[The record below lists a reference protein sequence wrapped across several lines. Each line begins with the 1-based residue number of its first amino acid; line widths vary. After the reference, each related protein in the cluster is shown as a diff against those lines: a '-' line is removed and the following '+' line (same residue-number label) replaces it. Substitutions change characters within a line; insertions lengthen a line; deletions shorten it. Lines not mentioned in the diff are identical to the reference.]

1 MDFGDMMDVNGTGNF
16 VFSTELGNITQI
28 VISFSDMG
36 AWMEAN
42 AGWPSELY
50 THEAGTFTWSGTP
63 ASSVTLSGD
72 GGSAIF
78 GITSI
83 VFTIQPNN

>member
-1 MDFGDMMDVNGTGNF
+1 MTFGSMMDVNGTGNF

-28 VISFSDMG
+28 VISFSEMG
-36 AWMEAN
+36 NWMEAN
-42 AGWPSELY
+42 AGWPSWFTSY
-50 THEAGTFTWSGTP
+50 GAGTFTWSGTP
-63 ASSVTLSGD
+63 ASSVTLSSD
-72 GGSAIF
+72 GASNIN